1 MERLT
6 EIVFERLSEREVE
19 LLLLVEATSDSDCD
33 SLLERL
39 KEAESLIEPW
49 AECDNE
55 LLIDELLDSSKE
67 RELEVESLTESLL
80 DPEGRESE

>member
-39 KEAESLIEPW
+39 KEAESLIEP
-49 AECDNE
+49 
-55 LLIDELLDSSKE
+55 
-67 RELEVESLTESLL
+67 
-80 DPEGRESE
+80 